1 MATAASST
9 SSDASVPGDMATAS
23 ADATAASSTSVPG
36 YVTTNSPQNVH
47 KIGKQLVALGCAE
60 ISASHRERKVFFS
73 APHTLYRERLAALY
87 GVERLFLAVFDHEID
102 EAACSLFGAPPDWP
116 LLEGWLASALPRAA
130 RAWADIVGAPPAT
143 WSLDA
148 ARRGAKG
155 SRCHSSLDKVELQH
169 RARASVAAALPGVQ
183 HVRSDEAAD
192 LALHLVVSPVR
203 VSAGIELLT
212 RRVRKGYLPHKG
224 LHHSVSWGLART
236 AALRPG
242 EVALDACCGTAALL
256 VEASVYFPDVSY
268 VGIDASP
275 EQLAKAAANVASHP
289 RGAAAA
295 ARLTLL
301 RGDAGALPVRRR
313 SVDACVCDLPFGRQH
328 GDADSNR
335 VLYVR
340 LLAELGCVLR
350 PPRGRA
356 VLLAMGAT
364 SEALVDA
371 SVLEAAGL
379 VLHAAV
385 PLRFGSMDCRM
396 VLLRLAA
403 AAPPPADDTPLFDEG
418 FAERAGG
425 DPRHSWKLEKPV
437 LVPRAARAPAG

>member
-1 MATAASST
+1 MPRFFPRERRPRCTASSG
-9 SSDASVPGDMATAS
+9 SSSPY
-23 ADATAASSTSVPG
+23 STTKLTRRRAP
-36 YVTTNSPQNVH
+36 P
-47 KIGKQLVALGCAE
+47 
-60 ISASHRERKVFFS
+60 RVFG
-73 APHTLYRERLAALY
+73 T
-87 GVERLFLAVFDHEID
+87 
-102 EAACSLFGAPPDWP
+102 PPDWA
-116 LLEGWLASALPRAA
+116 LLDGWLSSALPRGALE
-130 RAWADIVGAPPAT
+130 ADIVGAPPAT

-203 VSAGIELLT
+203 VSAGVELLT

-242 EVALDACCGTAALL
+242 EVAIDACCGTAALL
-256 VEASVYFPDVSY
+256 VEASVYFPEVHY

-289 RGAAAA
+289 GGAAAA

-335 VLYVR
+335 ALYVR
-340 LLAELGCVLR
+340 LLAELGRILR

-371 SVLEAAGL
+371 SSSRRRGSRSTPRCRFASAPSTAEWCCCGWRRRRRRPTTRRSSTRASRSARAATHGT
-379 VLHAAV
+379 
-385 PLRFGSMDCRM
+385 PGSWRSRCSCRG
-396 VLLRLAA
+396 R
-403 AAPPPADDTPLFDEG
+403 
-418 FAERAGG
+418 RARRQG
-425 DPRHSWKLEKPV
+425 DPI
-437 LVPRAARAPAG
+437 